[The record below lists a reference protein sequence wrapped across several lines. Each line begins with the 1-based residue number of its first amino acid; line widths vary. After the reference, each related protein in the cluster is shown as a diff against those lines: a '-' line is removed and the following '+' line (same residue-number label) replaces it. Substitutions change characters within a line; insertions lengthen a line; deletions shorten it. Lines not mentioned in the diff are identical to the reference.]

1 MVWLSSSPLGR
12 KGAEMSLQVSG
23 SVSSARHF
31 TVSVGCDVVRNF
43 LVAALYTVCVHK
55 TTLASVMCSDISY
68 ILVPSYSSFLAFG
81 PGWVRSTR
89 LVSYMGFRS
98 NLASSDGELAP
109 WSWPAGAQVWLC
121 LFAVER
127 GT

>member
-1 MVWLSSSPLGR
+1 
-12 KGAEMSLQVSG
+12 MSLQVSG
-23 SVSSARHF
+23 SVSSAGHF
-31 TVSVGCDVVRNF
+31 TVSVGCDVGKKLPR
-43 LVAALYTVCVHK
+43 CGPVHK